1 MIFCVF
7 SPPQALVTDLYHFRD
22 TLTPRDPGRDPADP
36 KNDPSTDP
44 LVAEMEKTVKLMEE
58 IQGEGRGLTE
68 AGGVI

>member
-22 TLTPRDPGRDPADP
+22 TLTPRDPADP